1 MRILISA
8 LALAAAAVS
17 AAPARDWSVVAAPAA
32 GPASYTIG
40 NPAAKVHLVEYLS
53 YTCPHCAHF
62 NEESGPVLRGQMIR
76 SGSVRLEVR
85 NLIADKADL
94 TAATLARCVGPR
106 AFARYHELVFARQRD
121 WVTKAVDYDRVNAEA
136 DAKKPIEVRMRTL
149 AQASGLNAIAREAGA
164 SPQAITACFANRQAV
179 DKVAAAAQAVRSDVR
194 GTPTFEIN
202 GTLVERVGWLQL
214 EPMLR
219 DAGAK

>member
-1 MRILISA
+1 MRFL
-8 LALAAAAVS
+8 LAAIVLASAAVG
-17 AAPARDWSVVAAPAA
+17 AAPARDWSTVAAPAG
-32 GPASYTIG
+32 GPSSFVIG
-40 NPAAKVHLVEYLS
+40 NPAARVHLVEYLS

-76 SGSVRLEVR
+76 SGAVKLEVR

-94 TAATLARCVGPR
+94 TAVTLARCVGPR
-106 AFARYHELVFARQRD
+106 AFPRYHELVFARQRD
-121 WVTKAVDYDRVNAEA
+121 WVTKAVDYDRAHAEA
-136 DAKKPIEVRMRTL
+136 DAKKPVEARLRPL
-149 AQASGLNAIAREAGA
+149 AEASGLNAIAREAGA
-164 SPQAITACFANRQAV
+164 SPQAIAACFANRQTV
-179 DKVAAAAQAVRSDVR
+179 DKAAAAAMAVREDVR

-202 GTLVERVGWLQL
+202 GTLVERVGWAQL